1 MTLDPRT
8 PGKKPSVFRLTAPP
22 APKEHDLQGQIL
34 DYLRLQQAR
43 GRVIWYCRVNSGS
56 VKAGMRWVRFYLL
69 YLAGRAYTTRG
80 KGDIEGML
88 PGGRYFALEV
98 KKPGEKATPEQLDF
112 LAAVRDGG
120 GIAAV
125 VRGYEDVP
133 SLLFGEIN
141 PCRE

>member
-1 MTLDPRT
+1 MQ
-8 PGKKPSVFRLTAPP
+8 A
-22 APKEHDLQGQIL
+22 QIL

-56 VKAGMRWVRFYLL
+56 VKSGMRWIRFYLL
-69 YLAGRAYTTRG
+69 YLAGKAYTTRG

-88 PGGRYFALEV
+88 QGGRYFALEV

-133 SLLFGEIN
+133 NLLFGELN

>member
-1 MTLDPRT
+1 MPLPSTTLR
-8 PGKKPSVFRLTAPP
+8 KKPSGFKLTAPP
-22 APKEHDLQGQIL
+22 ALKEHDLQGQIM
-34 DYLRLQQAR
+34 DYLKLQQAR
-43 GRVIWYCRVNSGS
+43 GRVVWYCRVNSGS

-88 PGGRYFALEV
+88 PGGRYFTLEV
-98 KKPGEKATPEQLDF
+98 KRPGEKATPEQLDF

-141 PCRE
+141 SCRE

>member
-1 MTLDPRT
+1 MKPR
-8 PGKKPSVFRLTAPP
+8 
-22 APKEHDLQGQIL
+22 
-34 DYLRLQQAR
+34 
-43 GRVIWYCRVNSGS
+43 
-56 VKAGMRWVRFYLL
+56 L
-69 YLAGRAYTTRG
+69 YLAGQAHTTRG

-88 PGGRYFALEV
+88 AGGRYFALEV

-141 PCRE
+141 PCRETA